1 MSSNLALRIDPQSL
15 AALELFPLTLLSDSL
30 RDTPD
35 LVLAGEIAYGQ
46 SYGYAFT
53 LSEGFD
59 YRFVTS
65 GADDGFAERALLVDR
80 TSGEIV
86 WGNPA
91 ALTALGVSATAA
103 AQVAATPIRVD
114 EDASRV
120 LVISGAPDP
129 SGDLSGVSRPFVLE
143 ARADVPV
150 YASNPVYRFV
160 NGVTGKYF
168 YTISEAE
175 RDVVLAEYPEYRL
188 EGTVFTADDEAREG
202 WTAVYRFGDTRA
214 GGHLYTAS
222 EVERDIILEQ
232 YPEYRYEGVG
242 FYVPP
247 PADDGSTTPVFR
259 LSNVVTGAYLFT
271 TDPVEKL
278 FMLLKGG
285 WLDQGVVF
293 HALVPQSDA
302 SSEGVPESSAD
313 AGTGVGTDPAA
324 HAPADPVAAVET
336 KALPVAEAAG
346 SLVGTALPIEV
357 LAAIADVASVASV
370 ASVDAAVASSGPA
383 GVADVVTAADVALV
397 GLAPDLPVDL
407 SFGA

>member
-46 SYGYAFT
+46 SYGYAFK

-65 GADDGFAERALLVDR
+65 GADDGFAERALLLDR

-86 WGNPA
+86 WGNAA
-91 ALTALGVSATAA
+91 ALTALGVSEAVA

-114 EDASRV
+114 DDASRV

-129 SGDLSGVSRPFVLE
+129 SGDLSGVTRPFVLE

-150 YASNPVYRFV
+150 YTSNAVFRFV
-160 NGVTGKYF
+160 NSVTGKYF

-222 EVERDIILEQ
+222 EEERDIILEQ

-259 LSNVVTGAYLFT
+259 LSNVNTGAYLFT

-302 SSEGVPESSAD
+302 PSDEPSATESA
-313 AGTGVGTDPAA
+313 AERGTDASA
-324 HAPADPVAAVET
+324 QATDAQAADPQQVAIET
-336 KALPVAEAAG
+336 KALSADAAAWLAFGHAPTNEAG
-346 SLVGTALPIEV
+346 
-357 LAAIADVASVASV
+357 AAIAYDAPADASVSV
-370 ASVDAAVASSGPA
+370 AVVSGDLAAM
-383 GVADVVTAADVALV
+383 TDVALV
-397 GLAPDLPVDL
+397 GLASGLSGDL